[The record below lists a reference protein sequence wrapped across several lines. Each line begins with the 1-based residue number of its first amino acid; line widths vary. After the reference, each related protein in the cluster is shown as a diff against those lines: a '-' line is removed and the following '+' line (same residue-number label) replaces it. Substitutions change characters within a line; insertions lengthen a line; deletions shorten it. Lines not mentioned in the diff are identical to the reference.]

1 MEVVEFDPHRGFF
14 DAVADQW
21 KKPPFNC
28 ERSREIVSLLG
39 IKKGDWVADLGC
51 GTGRLLPLL
60 SQAVGE
66 TGRVFALDFSAE
78 MLYRLRRRPFSVS
91 SLIVCA
97 DLHSIPLREASLDQA
112 VCFSTFPHV
121 QDKLRALGS
130 VWSVLKPGG
139 RFTIIHLMGQQ
150 GVNEFHREKGGAIRN
165 DYLPSLD
172 EMEVLLKSVNF
183 YPLKM
188 IDQPDLYF
196 VQGVKKL

>member
-1 MEVVEFDPHRGFF
+1 METIQLDPHREFF

-21 KKPPFNC
+21 KKTPFNC
-28 ERSREIVSLLG
+28 QRSREIVSLLG
-39 IKKGDWVADLGC
+39 IKNGERVADLGC

-60 SQAVGE
+60 RQAVGE
-66 TGRVFALDFSAE
+66 TGRVLAVDFSVK
-78 MLYRLRRRPFSVS
+78 MLYRLRHRPFSDSV
-91 SLIVCA
+91 LIICA
-97 DLHSIPLREASLDQA
+97 DMHSIPLKEASIDQA

-139 RFTIIHLMGQQ
+139 RFTVIHLMGHR

-183 YPLKM
+183 YPLKI
-188 IDQPDLYF
+188 IDQTDLYF
-196 VQGVKKL
+196 VQGEKKL